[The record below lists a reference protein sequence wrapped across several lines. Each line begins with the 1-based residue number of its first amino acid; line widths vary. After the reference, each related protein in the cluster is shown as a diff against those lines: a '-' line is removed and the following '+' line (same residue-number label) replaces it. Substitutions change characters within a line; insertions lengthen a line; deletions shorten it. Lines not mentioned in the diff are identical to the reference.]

1 MQCLD
6 KALKISSLLQVEGS
20 NNFIISNGGGT
31 QTFHLRA
38 INESDK
44 QRWLQA
50 LDLSKARSMR
60 AVAVGEAEADEDGF
74 DSSDNDPPQEI
85 SKQEL
90 VTTVKSL
97 TAKMEDLSTC
107 SDLVAKHGTGLITSL
122 NALKLD
128 KILVS
133 WSIDIFAEKNI
144 ILYLVSLGI
153 RSS

>member
-1 MQCLD
+1 
-6 KALKISSLLQVEGS
+6 
-20 NNFIISNGGGT
+20 
-31 QTFHLRA
+31 
-38 INESDK
+38 
-44 QRWLQA
+44 
-50 LDLSKARSMR
+50 MR

-133 WSIDIFAEKNI
+133 
-144 ILYLVSLGI
+144 
-153 RSS
+153 